1 MAMGD
6 MDTRSAVS
14 APLRA
19 GVDAARAFGLTDD
32 EIWGTVEGVVSA
44 VGPNATVGDCLDELT
59 AAVARGILDKERRR
73 SR

>member
-1 MAMGD
+1 MSD
-6 MDTRSAVS
+6 MNTGSAVS

-44 VGPNATVGDCLDELT
+44 AGPHATVGDCLDELT
-59 AAVARGILDKERRR
+59 AALARGILEKEGRR
-73 SR
+73 SG